1 MALMSYKDWKLLQG
15 ESSAF
20 TRTRNAAA
28 KGLGPKIPAAS
39 VHSRS
44 TGSPLE
50 TCKIAGRCSKKKKK
64 KKK

>member
-1 MALMSYKDWKLLQG
+1 MVTDFLTWLSQKD

-20 TRTRNAAA
+20 TRLRKDAAL
-28 KGLGPKIPAAS
+28 GLKPKIPGAS

-44 TGSPLE
+44 TASPFE
-50 TCKIAGRCSKKKKK
+50 TEKLGDKKKKK